1 MIKAIVFDMGGVLLD
16 LEREPCL
23 EAFHKLGYYKMEEQM
38 DACHPTGLVSIM
50 EHGDITAEQFC
61 DAIIPDCNPGTTRE
75 QVKTAL
81 MAFCTRFP
89 VYKMELIKELHKKYK
104 VYILSNTN
112 PIVKEGVSKWLAEQ
126 SMSFEKD
133 FDGCFFSCDMKL
145 QKPSPEIFQRTIA
158 ATGLS
163 AEEILFIDDSPVNI
177 SAAKEHGLQT
187 LLYVA
192 RTDLRQAVYSYL
204 NDKETSSTKNDIA
217 KAGIMDIAKLIISIC
232 MLLAVM
238 MYLFLDLEWC
248 AWAIGILVLLNF
260 TLFVVH
266 KYHTKRNG
274 RK

>member
-1 MIKAIVFDMGGVLLD
+1 MGGVLLD

-177 SAAKEHGLQT
+177 SAAREHGLQT

-192 RTDLRQAVYSYL
+192 RTDLRQAVYGYL
-204 NDKETSSTKNDIA
+204 RGIQGSNFNKDEEKASPMDIFNLIIGACAALATLLYFIFDIA
-217 KAGIMDIAKLIISIC
+217 WYS
-232 MLLAVM
+232 
-238 MYLFLDLEWC
+238 
-248 AWAIGILVLLNF
+248 WATGILVLVQIGVLIG
-260 TLFVVH
+260 H
-266 KYHTKRNG
+266 KLYLKRKG
-274 RK
+274 ID